1 MILITTFFKK
11 IDSLEAEFVYANFE
25 HVIQWVLTNVNSNAP
40 ITTNTIK
47 NHPQSSLCPLCFSPL
62 YLQPLANVVSLA
74 LMIVWVFGF
83 FCLFVLEFHWNGI
96 TMCSSSRLALLLG
109 IMHWDSSML
118 PWIALCLLVIHFYC
132 WLGFYSGMY
141 HRVSLLWF
149 MDTWIIS
156 SLSYYK

>member
-1 MILITTFFKK
+1 MSFDKCKQQCSHHHKHNQESPPELTVPLVFLSSLPSAFGKCCSTCSY
-11 IDSLEAEFVYANFE
+11 DSLG
-25 HVIQWVLTNVNSNAP
+25 
-40 ITTNTIK
+40 
-47 NHPQSSLCPLCFSPL
+47 
-62 YLQPLANVVSLA
+62 
-74 LMIVWVFGF
+74 VWVF

-118 PWIALCLLVIHFYC
+118 PWIALCLLFIHFYC